1 MSEDSTTS
9 SWSIV
14 DGTDNNEN
22 AAATIEEEDG
32 SPLSTGVIVST
43 ATEDDV
49 ISLFST
55 LDISDDD
62 GISTSIATKSHPVVI
77 PKCTSNLFQAELDAL
92 ADSPDNDDH
101 DDDDAAMDSHLL
113 PPLRQGKRLLHHSLT
128 RRDRSAPFL
137 LPHPWC
143 ITTSTSRLCDETS
156 TSKPV
161 CTPRHR
167 STISSRAWRCQISSM
182 VPAT

>member
-1 MSEDSTTS
+1 MVEDSTTS

-14 DGTDNNEN
+14 D
-22 AAATIEEEDG
+22 AAIIEEEDG
-32 SPLSTGVIVST
+32 SSLSTGVIVST

-77 PKCTSNLFQAELDAL
+77 PKCTSNLFQTELDAL

-101 DDDDAAMDSHLL
+101 DDDVAMDSYFGTGD
-113 PPLRQGKRLLHHSLT
+113 LRRQHTFKGMSYGDRWGES
-128 RRDRSAPFL
+128 RRDRA
-137 LPHPWC
+137 
-143 ITTSTSRLCDETS
+143 
-156 TSKPV
+156 
-161 CTPRHR
+161 
-167 STISSRAWRCQISSM
+167 
-182 VPAT
+182 